1 MRCLPAPGKENETM
15 QHAPVLVIKGHRFDR
30 HLKGMFHL
38 ENPKRTQAF
47 EAVLADP
54 SLKGRWREVMPRSA
68 AAEEIALIHTPEYI
82 HQVAATAGKPYTAFD
97 FDTQATADSYE
108 TARLAV
114 GGVFSLI
121 DAIRA
126 GQGNRGFAFVRPPG
140 HHAER
145 DQAMGFCIFNNAALA
160 AAYLKEHYGVSR
172 TMIIDIDAHH
182 GNGIQN
188 AFYDTDAVLYLS
200 FHLFPGFPGTGKLGE
215 VGRGAGE
222 GFTVNVPMGKGS
234 GDEAFARIL
243 YHLALPLARDYR
255 PEMILVPCGF
265 DLYHNDRLGGM
276 QATPT
281 GYALLTHLLIEI
293 ADSVCRGQI
302 VFVQEGGYSM
312 QGIRACGLRVMQ
324 ELCGIRTLDLQKLE
338 KFKSAVPSR
347 ISEIKK
353 TVEILKKYWQIGH

>member
-1 MRCLPAPGKENETM
+1 MKESEIMKT
-15 QHAPVLVIKGHRFDR
+15 PVLVVKGQRFAR
-30 HLKGMFHL
+30 HLNGMFHL
-38 ENPKRTQAF
+38 ENPKRIGAF
-47 EAVLADP
+47 ESVMADA
-54 SLKGRWREVMPRSA
+54 SLDGNWREVIPRPA
-68 AAEEIALIHTPEYI
+68 AAEELALIHTPEYI
-82 HQVAATAGKPYTAFD
+82 HKVAATAGKPFTAFD

-126 GQGNRGFAFVRPPG
+126 GEGKRGFAFVRPPG

-160 AAYLKEHYGVSR
+160 AAYLRERYGVSR

-200 FHLFPGFPGTGKLGE
+200 FHLFPGFPGSGKLGE

-222 GFTVNVPMGKGS
+222 GFTVNVPMGKGN
-234 GDEAFARIL
+234 GDEAFARII
-243 YHLALPLARDYR
+243 YHLALPLARAYC

-265 DLYHNDRLGGM
+265 DLYLHDRLGCM
-276 QATPT
+276 RVTPA
-281 GYALLTHLLIEI
+281 GYAMLTHLLIEI
-293 ADSVCRGQI
+293 AETVCNGQI

-312 QGIRACGLRVMQ
+312 QGIRECGLRVLQ
-324 ELCGIRTLDLQKLE
+324 ELCGIETLDPKRVE
-338 KFKSAVPSR
+338 KFKRAIPSR
-347 ISEIKK
+347 IS
-353 TVEILKKYWQIGH
+353 VLKKPMEVQRKYWHLLD